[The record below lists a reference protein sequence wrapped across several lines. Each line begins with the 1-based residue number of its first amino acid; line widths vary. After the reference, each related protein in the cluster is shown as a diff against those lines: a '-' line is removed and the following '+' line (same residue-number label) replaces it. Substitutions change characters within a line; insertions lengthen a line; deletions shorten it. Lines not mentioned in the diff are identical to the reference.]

1 MHKILLVEDDPV
13 IRQQVGKMLSEWGF
27 EVVMVEDFMEVLTLF
42 VQSELIWFSWIS
54 ACLSLM
60 AITGA
65 RKFARFLKFPIM
77 FLSSRDQA
85 MDIVMAI
92 NMGADDFVTKPFD
105 QQVLLAKVAGIM
117 RRSYEF
123 GRDEVS

>member
-42 VQSELIWFSWIS
+42 VQSEPSSGSYGYWIFP
-54 ACLSLM
+54 CLM
-60 AITGA
+60 AIIGA
-65 RKFARFLKFPIM
+65 RKSARFPKFLLCFCPP
-77 FLSSRDQA
+77 RDQA

-92 NMGADDFVTKPFD
+92 NMGS
-105 QQVLLAKVAGIM
+105 
-117 RRSYEF
+117 R
-123 GRDEVS
+123 